1 MSGQDCEQLTLFPE
15 DSHASRSALPG
26 SETARTMTVTSGRKC
41 SELLRNCGPAG
52 WLVKMLLESSIWRS
66 KTCYLIW
73 KPKATKAGRL
83 LFRLVPSMPR
93 TGETASPLWPTMR
106 AKESGD
112 YQYSQ
117 GNRGKPV
124 LTLSGAVKLWPTPTS
139 REYKGGRSP
148 ETLKAKGRRPSNTLC
163 DAVNATMYPTPTT
176 GAGLCGGTGSYR
188 KLKAM
193 EARNQISPE
202 ERKSMVSGNG
212 GQLNPAWVEWLMG
225 FPIGWTDLNV

>member
-83 LFRLVPSMPR
+83 LFRLAPSTPR

-124 LTLSGAVKLWPTPTS
+124 LTLSGAVKLWPTPSASDRGRTAINPIVTKNGTI
-139 REYKGGRSP
+139 RHKNKQGGQNFAR
-148 ETLKAKGRRPSNTLC
+148 LDQVAALF
-163 DAVNATMYPTPTT
+163 PTPTENCGN
-176 GAGLCGGTGSYR
+176 GAGH
-188 KLKAM
+188 
-193 EARNQISPE
+193 P
-202 ERKSMVSGNG
+202 ERKQGSPNLQTQIG
-212 GQLNPAWVEWLMG
+212 GPLNPAWVEWLMG